1 MNIDLIPLISPL
13 HTPERLVG
21 QAEWL
26 RQVETAGRFRFRT
39 HPANRGQR
47 GPLVVV
53 WVRTGGTEHPFL
65 DLFPALRGPV
75 FLLANPGENSLAA
88 SLEILAWVR
97 SQGRNGEILHGD
109 PTGIGRRITLLGRC
123 ADARRRLGRER
134 FGVIGEPSDWLI
146 ASRADNRLVKERW
159 GSRIRTVNMDELLQ
173 AYHRERL
180 SPAADREGP
189 PATAGEGAGFSPGV
203 QALRTALR
211 SVARTHHLSGLT
223 LRCFDLLEPLRETG
237 CVPLAQLNDAGFPAA
252 CEGDVPSLFTMALGR
267 HLGAGAGFMCNP
279 AEADLAAGELVLS
292 HCTVPFSMTTSRASE
307 THFESGLG
315 TAIRGVLPPG
325 PCTLVRA
332 GGPALDRFWVAP
344 GEILENLRR
353 PDLCRTQVRVR
364 VAGGLAEMFD
374 DPLGNHRVL
383 FLGDH
388 AGTFRAFLRY
398 FAEPAR

>member
-1 MNIDLIPLISPL
+1 MNIDLIPLISSL
-13 HTPERLVG
+13 HTPERLEG

-26 RQVETAGRFRFRT
+26 RLVEAAGGFRFRA
-39 HPANRGQR
+39 HPANPSPK
-47 GPLVVV
+47 GPLTVV

-65 DLFPALRGPV
+65 ELFPALRGPV

-97 SQGRNGEILHGD
+97 SQGRDGEILHGD
-109 PTGIGRRITLLGRC
+109 PAAIGRRAALLGRC
-123 ADARRRLGRER
+123 ADARDRLGRER

-146 ASRADNRLVKERW
+146 ASRVDDRLVTARW
-159 GSRIRTVNMDELLQ
+159 GARVRAVNMDELLH
-173 AYHRERL
+173 AYHRERQGL
-180 SPAADREGP
+180 AGDREASPADSCE
-189 PATAGEGAGFSPGV
+189 EQGFSPATR
-203 QALRTALR
+203 ALRTALR
-211 SVARTHHLSGLT
+211 SVARVHRLTGLT
-223 LRCFDLLEPLRETG
+223 LRCFDLLGPLRETG
-237 CVPLAQLNDAGFPAA
+237 CVPLAQLNDEGFPAA
-252 CEGDVPSLFTMALGR
+252 CEGDVPSLFAMALGR
-267 HLGAGAGFMCNP
+267 HLGAGAAFMCNP
-279 AEADLAAGELVLS
+279 AEADLAAGEMILS
-292 HCTVPFSMTTSRASE
+292 HCTVPMSMTTARTLE

-315 TAIRGVLPPG
+315 EAVRGTLPPG

-374 DPLGNHRVL
+374 DPLGNHRTL

-388 AGTFRAFLRY
+388 TGAFRTFLRF
-398 FAEPAR
+398 FAGPAR